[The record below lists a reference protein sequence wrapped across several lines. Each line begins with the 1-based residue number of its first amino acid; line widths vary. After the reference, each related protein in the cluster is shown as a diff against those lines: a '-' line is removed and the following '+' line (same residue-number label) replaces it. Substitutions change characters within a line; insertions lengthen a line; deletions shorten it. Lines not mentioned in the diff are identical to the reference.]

1 MSKAPNVIRKNISIS
16 SENQQWSLKKL
27 QSFHVFPPP
36 RAVYSQSSADETKCA
51 IIFLPN
57 HLALDPLSRIY
68 ILARSP
74 DNFFHSDILLCT
86 SNFSLIVLFV
96 FRLSNERNALDLSAQ
111 CSFVSWRNQWFS
123 SRFRASAR
131 PFGTLHGSQWKS
143 PTQSSSVRRFF
154 FGVFRSRKKRF
165 FATVNFGKASAR
177 EREDK
182 KFTSRIKKEKKLRK
196 KGQ

>member
-1 MSKAPNVIRKNISIS
+1 MKFPSFSASAIYSSCPVPMKPKA
-16 SENQQWSLKKL
+16 
-27 QSFHVFPPP
+27 QSF
-36 RAVYSQSSADETKCA
+36 S
-51 IIFLPN
+51 
-57 HLALDPLSRIY
+57 SRIASRLIRSLAY

-96 FRLSNERNALDLSAQ
+96 FRLSNERNALDLCAQ

-154 FGVFRSRKKRF
+154 FGLFRSRKKRF

-182 KFTSRIKKEKKLRK
+182 KFTSRIKKEKLRK
-196 KGQ
+196 PVKKIPRSRREGTFKWKVLHENVGMC